1 MADRAMVP
9 ARTPVQNLR
18 SLDKACRSQAWFELE
33 AARILALIGAL
44 KMPDL
49 GGKKFVEDFRT
60 MLQKQVAAAFEEGRQ
75 RISEATRELTKEIID
90 QSTGAAKAI
99 RAEAATIREDFSPT
113 TGNNPTDEEAE
124 DPPKNP
130 TTSNGSGGQTA

>member
-1 MADRAMVP
+1 
-9 ARTPVQNLR
+9 
-18 SLDKACRSQAWFELE
+18 
-33 AARILALIGAL
+33 
-44 KMPDL
+44 MPDL

-99 RAEAATIREDFSPT
+99 RAEAATIREGFSPT